1 MKKIVLDTDHNVVP
15 VSEVN
20 AELIYAGIVDK
31 EIITIVYNSQLS
43 VYQTNWLH
51 AYKMQYNRYEHVALE
66 KVIEEMLNDGIQVY
80 EFELEE
86 EFGAWIVES
95 KDQLYYI

>member
-1 MKKIVLDTDHNVVP
+1 MKKVVLNTDHNVVP
-15 VSEVN
+15 VSDVD

-31 EIITIVYNSQLS
+31 AIITIIYNSHLS

-51 AYKMQYNRYEHVALE
+51 AYKMQYNYYENVALE
-66 KVIEEMLNDGIQVY
+66 KVIEEMLKDDIQVY
-80 EFELEE
+80 EFALEV

-95 KDQLYYI
+95 KDLLY